1 MYLFFDTETTGF
13 ISKSLPADDAKQA
26 RICQLA
32 AILSDAEGKE
42 LSRMDVLIKP
52 TNWVISEQ
60 LTKIHGI
67 SHQMAVEKG
76 IPIVDALGQF
86 RNMLAQCSTLVAHN
100 FNFDRDMYMLECTAN
115 QMPLGIEMFN
125 TKSTC
130 CTMLNS
136 TEICKIPKARGSGY
150 KWPKLQEIHKHL
162 FGHEFADAHDAL
174 ADITATKAVFF
185 EIMRLEKAGLI

>member
-13 ISKSLPADDAKQA
+13 ISKSLSPDDPKQA

-32 AILSDAEGKE
+32 AILASEDDTE
-42 LSRMDVLIKP
+42 LARMDVLIKP
-52 TNWVISEQ
+52 TNWVISEK

-67 SHQMAVEKG
+67 SHEMAVKDG
-76 IPIVDALGQF
+76 IPIMEALGKF
-86 RNMLAQCSTLVAHN
+86 NCMIEDCKIIVAHN
-100 FNFDRDMYMLECTAN
+100 FDFDKNMFQLECLAN
-115 QMPLGIEMFN
+115 AFDPSRFN

-150 KWPKLQEIHKHL
+150 KWPKLQEIHRHL
-162 FGHEFADAHDAL
+162 FGYEFDDAHNAL
-174 ADITATKAVFF
+174 ADITATKKVFF